1 MNCIVLIRE
10 KLPIVSRIPLC
21 AMIYSDVDS
30 PLCAACHVTLV
41 DQRTICE
48 RAAEVCQVKILI
60 KNKLIGGV
68 DMSDLLLVFG

>member
-1 MNCIVLIRE
+1 MIRE

-30 PLCAACHVTLV
+30 PLSAACHVTLV

-48 RAAEVCQVKILI
+48 RAAEVCQVKIEILI